1 MPGAR
6 PGRATTGSS
15 TTAARKRRAE
25 MGKRGPTCSICSH
38 PAVDEINGRIAS
50 RVKLADLA
58 REFSV
63 SEDSLWRFKK
73 TGLVDLIAQEKLRS
87 MANDLCKSLLSIKIE
102 SEKVEEV
109 LHGPKE

>member
-1 MPGAR
+1 MIHP
-6 PGRATTGSS
+6 
-15 TTAARKRRAE
+15 KRR
-25 MGKRGPTCSICSH
+25 
-38 PAVDEINGRIAS
+38 EIVS
-50 RVKLADLA
+50 RMIYGAKLADLA

>member
-1 MPGAR
+1 
-6 PGRATTGSS
+6 
-15 TTAARKRRAE
+15 
-25 MGKRGPTCSICSH
+25 MGKRGPQSLVMIH
-38 PAVDEINGRIAS
+38 PKRREIVS
-50 RVKLADLA
+50 RMIYGAKLADLA

>member
-1 MPGAR
+1 
-6 PGRATTGSS
+6 
-15 TTAARKRRAE
+15 
-25 MGKRGPTCSICSH
+25 MGKRGPQSQVMIH
-38 PAVDEINGRIAS
+38 PKRREIVS
-50 RVKLADLA
+50 RMIYGAKLADLA

-102 SEKVEEV
+102 SEKAEEG

>member
-1 MPGAR
+1 
-6 PGRATTGSS
+6 
-15 TTAARKRRAE
+15 
-25 MGKRGPTCSICSH
+25 MGKRGPQSQVMIH
-38 PAVDEINGRIAS
+38 PKRREIVS
-50 RVKLADLA
+50 RMIYGAKLADLA

-87 MANDLCKSLLSIKIE
+87 MANDLCKSLHSIKIE

-109 LHGPKE
+109 LHGSKE